1 VSAEGSVVVGWA
13 RNASYQ
19 QHAFR
24 WTAAGGVQDL
34 GTLGVDWCE
43 ATDVSAD
50 GSVVVGWAYDAS
62 RQQRAFRWTAASG
75 MQDLNQLYA
84 ALLQDSSYLEVAT
97 AISPDGRY
105 IVGWGQNAATGRT
118 EAYMLDTQGT
128 SSVEESSEGEFTI
141 TISPQPVSDYGW
153 VQVRLGR
160 FEQARVEVRDVL
172 GRLVTV
178 LGEGVL
184 GEQRW
189 QLPQLAPGVYT
200 VVVRTGQNVAAR
212 QFVVTR

>member
-1 VSAEGSVVVGWA
+1 VV
-13 RNASYQ
+13 
-19 QHAFR
+19 
-24 WTAAGGVQDL
+24 
-34 GTLGVDWCE
+34 
-43 ATDVSAD
+43 
-50 GSVVVGWAYDAS
+50 
-62 RQQRAFRWTAASG
+62 
-75 MQDLNQLYA
+75 
-84 ALLQDSSYLEVAT
+84 
-97 AISPDGRY
+97 
-105 IVGWGQNAATGRT
+105 
-118 EAYMLDTQGT
+118 
-128 SSVEESSEGEFTI
+128 ESSEGEVTI
-141 TISPQPVSDYGW
+141 TISPQPVGDHGW

-160 FEQARVEVRDVL
+160 LQYARVEVRDIL